1 MSRVL
6 VYFGRFAL
14 IFIAYVCASLA
25 ASAFIHLVSLR
36 ALGFEVYDT
45 PATLT
50 GALAFS
56 IPFVAL
62 FVSYFAFLPA
72 LPTILAAETFGWR
85 GWLFYAMAGGAIAL
99 VIVAFAIQASE
110 PGDNPFSDTRLSAA
124 VVGGGIVG
132 GLVYWLMAG
141 RLAGNW
147 RAKARPGVGGKTESA

>member
-1 MSRVL
+1 VGRVL
-6 VYFGRFAL
+6 VYFARFVL
-14 IFIAYVCASLA
+14 IFVAYVCASLA

-36 ALGFEVYDT
+36 ALGFKVYDT
-45 PATLT
+45 PEGLT

-85 GWLFYAMAGGAIAL
+85 GWLFYALAGGAIAL
-99 VIVAFAIQASE
+99 VIIAFAMQASE
-110 PGDNPFSDTRLSAA
+110 PGDNPFSDARLSAA

-132 GLVYWLMAG
+132 GLAYWLIAG

-147 RAKARPGVGGKTESA
+147 RAKARPPIRENA